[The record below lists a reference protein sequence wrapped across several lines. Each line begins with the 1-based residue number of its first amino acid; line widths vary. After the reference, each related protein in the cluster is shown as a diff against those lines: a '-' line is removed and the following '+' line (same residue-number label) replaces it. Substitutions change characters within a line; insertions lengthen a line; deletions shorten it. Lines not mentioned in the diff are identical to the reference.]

1 MRVLLKKNQMIK
13 CLEMRQTAVS
23 LTVEDSDRQK
33 HRQTEKM
40 NERGER
46 GRATSLAAI
55 PGRLGANHKNKTKE
69 TTRAT
74 VSQCHVDSTH
84 FDTALL
90 LQLGTPWVLLVGA
103 VSTES

>member
-46 GRATSLAAI
+46 GSDK
-55 PGRLGANHKNKTKE
+55 PGSDPRPAGGKPQKQNKSDDQGDSVP
-69 TTRAT
+69 
-74 VSQCHVDSTH
+74 VSCGL
-84 FDTALL
+84 DTL
-90 LQLGTPWVLLVGA
+90 
-103 VSTES
+103 